1 MEKETYINNMNKF
14 LKELDATN
22 EQITVITNVYIAYLE
37 SFIKKI
43 NGANSS
49 CNIRKFDALEIFD
62 SNFKKNISTLIYYSD
77 RDELIFNYIKGNI
90 KNINIAKLDEQPDL
104 KDLKKTIVNNTY
116 NREIYCLT
124 KCFNYKKFHLKLYAL
139 ANILGIEKDVNKVKY
154 SDEDKD
160 NVKYSNIRC
169 AIHGVE

>member
-1 MEKETYINNMNKF
+1 MKKETYINNMNKF
-14 LKELDATN
+14 LKELNATN

-104 KDLKKTIVNNTY
+104 KDLKKQ
-116 NREIYCLT
+116 
-124 KCFNYKKFHLKLYAL
+124 
-139 ANILGIEKDVNKVKY
+139 
-154 SDEDKD
+154 
-160 NVKYSNIRC
+160 
-169 AIHGVE
+169 

>member
-14 LKELDATN
+14 LKELNATN

-49 CNIRKFDALEIFD
+49 CNVRKFDALEIFD

-124 KCFNYKKFHLKLYAL
+124 KCFNYKKFHFLQ
-139 ANILGIEKDVNKVKY
+139 
-154 SDEDKD
+154 
-160 NVKYSNIRC
+160 
-169 AIHGVE
+169 IHD

>member
-1 MEKETYINNMNKF
+1 MEKETYINNMNSF
-14 LKELDATN
+14 LKEINATA
-22 EQITVITNVYIAYLE
+22 EQETIIINVYTSYLE

-43 NGANSS
+43 NNANSS

-62 SNFKKNISTLIYYSD
+62 NNFKKNISALIYYSD
-77 RDELIFNYIKGNI
+77 IDEFIFNYIKGNI
-90 KNINIAKLDEQPDL
+90 KNINISKLDEQPDL

-139 ANILGIEKDVNKVKY
+139 ANILGIENHVKSVVY
-154 SDEDKD
+154 SDKEENNKNHDLC
-160 NVKYSNIRC
+160 NAIR
-169 AIHGVE
+169 GVE

>member
-1 MEKETYINNMNKF
+1 MEKETYINNMNSF
-14 LKELDATN
+14 LKEIDATT
-22 EQITVITNVYIAYLE
+22 EQATIIINVYTSYLE

-49 CNIRKFDALEIFD
+49 CNIRTFDALEIFD
-62 SNFKKNISTLIYYSD
+62 NNFRKNISALIYYSD
-77 RDELIFNYIKGNI
+77 RDEFIFNYIKGNI

-139 ANILGIEKDVNKVKY
+139 ANILGIENHVKNVVY
-154 SDEDKD
+154 SDKEENNKHHDLC
-160 NVKYSNIRC
+160 NAIR
-169 AIHGVE
+169 GVE